1 MGVKVFEKNL
11 ETIMA
16 IRTKYFMKVMG
27 WGLKIFKKNLETIM
41 AINTKHFMA
50 VI

>member
-27 WGLKIFKKNLETIM
+27 YLVQIIISLEM
-41 AINTKHFMA
+41 
-50 VI
+50 